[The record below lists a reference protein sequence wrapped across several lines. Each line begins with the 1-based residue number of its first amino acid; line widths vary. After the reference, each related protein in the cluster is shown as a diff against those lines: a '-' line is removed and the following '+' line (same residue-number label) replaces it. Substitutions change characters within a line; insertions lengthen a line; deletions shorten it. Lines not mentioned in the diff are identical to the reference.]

1 MEGYDSLWA
10 DEDELEQED
19 NPIPPGNDVDMDV
32 DPPTQDPDGHLPSNS
47 QGERPVDGEPTAN
60 YHEGLAPDG
69 QEPERQAQGLAAD
82 NGDPR
87 KLPEVDD
94 IDTTRV
100 RRIIGHLTNGTAKAA
115 ESRQKA
121 FGQSTK
127 ALLRYIAE
135 LLGLEPIE
143 RNRVEKTKLFEAI
156 INKVQLPKPLS

>member
-19 NPIPPGNDVDMDV
+19 NPLPLDEDVDMDV
-32 DPPTQDPDGHLPSNS
+32 DPPTQDPDVDPDGRLPSNL
-47 QGERPVDGEPTAN
+47 QRERPGGGEPTVN
-60 YHEGLAPDG
+60 HHEGLAPDS
-69 QEPERQAQGLAAD
+69 QEPEPQVEGLAAD
-82 NGDPR
+82 KGDPR
-87 KLPEVDD
+87 KLPEVDG

-100 RRIIGHLTNGTAKAA
+100 RRIIGHFTNDTAKAA

-143 RNRVEKTKLFEAI
+143 RNRVEKTKLFESI
-156 INKVQLPKPLS
+156 INKV